1 MQITSTVSR
10 ADEPIREAIGERP
23 GQPIR
28 LRFQPDILRRRTG
41 ATRASYQPWNDVHW
55 IIQAENLDEVRLLRE
70 SLAAFFWILSQDGI
84 GAVHNRLVPGVPIS
98 AP

>member
-10 ADEPIREAIGERP
+10 ADEPIREAVGERP

-28 LRFQPDILRRRTG
+28 LRFQPDILRKREG

-55 IIQAENLDEVRLLRE
+55 IIQAETLDEVKLLRE

-84 GAVHNRLVPGVPIS
+84 GAVHNRLVSGVPVGV
-98 AP
+98 P